1 MGQKDEIERIEHIA
15 KKKIEMELAREE
27 AIAARER
34 KEAENHHLVN
44 KMRQQMDVMMDERE
58 HN

>member
-34 KEAENHHLVN
+34 KENENHHLVN
-44 KMRQQMDVMMDERE
+44 KMR
-58 HN
+58 